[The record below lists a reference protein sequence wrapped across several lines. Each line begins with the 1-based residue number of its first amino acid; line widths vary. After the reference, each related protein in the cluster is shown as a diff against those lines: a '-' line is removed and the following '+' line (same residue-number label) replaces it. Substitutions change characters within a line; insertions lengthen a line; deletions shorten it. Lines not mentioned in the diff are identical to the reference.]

1 MTILS
6 ALCRT
11 VHVIRVPFVA
21 LRVEFLYAPHPLAN
35 FPVSKPK
42 IFCQYEVLSV
52 PFAHDV
58 HLEPSA
64 DLTIALLEYT
74 PRLSVSFEILFQH
87 EARFAVCVVVRF
99 NVCVSVQAQRLATF
113 PIDGNT
119 VVIAGRLRSGHALS
133 YIDVR
138 MLVQGEV
145 PYQRYGYQF
154 EQDW

>member
-11 VHVIRVPFVA
+11 LYVIRVPFIA
-21 LRVEFLYAPHPLAN
+21 LRVEFLYAPYPLTY

-64 DLTIALLEYT
+64 NVTIALLEHT
-74 PRLSVSFEILFQH
+74 PRLCVTLEILFQH
-87 EARFAVCVVVRF
+87 EARFAVCVVFRF
-99 NVCVSVQAQRLATF
+99 NVCVSVQALVLATF

-119 VVIAGRLRSGHALS
+119 VVIASRLRSVHALA

-145 PYQRYGYQF
+145 PYQRNGHQF
-154 EQDW
+154 EQHR